1 MNILLSPW
9 VSDPKQIWKTFMIL
23 VFSIFY
29 VSLHVTSDI
38 QVGGGAGSDKPG
50 PQILEGR

>member
-1 MNILLSPW
+1 
-9 VSDPKQIWKTFMIL
+9 MIL

-29 VSLHVTSDI
+29 LSLHVTSGI
-38 QVGGGAGSDKPG
+38 QAGGGAGSDKPG